1 MVEPGTLVCLVGDP
15 DDLSAVLL
23 VDDTDVSRL
32 TTGQNVRIVLVQA
45 PGQILSG
52 EVLDVARHDA
62 ESTDST
68 MTARADLAPLFAG
81 LTPPGRADKHYQ
93 VRVKLDDLD
102 HALAIGGRGEAK
114 IAAERITLARWLARY
129 FAQTFR
135 LPT

>member
-1 MVEPGTLVCLVGDP
+1 MTLE
-15 DDLSAVLL
+15 
-23 VDDTDVSRL
+23 
-32 TTGQNVRIVLVQA
+32 QA

-62 ESTDST
+62 ESIDST
-68 MTARADLAPLFAG
+68 MTARADLAALFAG
-81 LTPPGRADKHYQ
+81 LVPSGRGDTHYQ
-93 VRVKLDDLD
+93 VRVKLDRPE
-102 HALAIGGRGEAK
+102 HALAIGGRGQAK